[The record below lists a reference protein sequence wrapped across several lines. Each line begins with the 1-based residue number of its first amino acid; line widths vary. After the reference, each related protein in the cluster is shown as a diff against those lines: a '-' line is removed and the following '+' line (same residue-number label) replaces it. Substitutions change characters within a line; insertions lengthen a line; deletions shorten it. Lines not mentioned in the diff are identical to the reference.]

1 MCEVLRGVSFAQKKQ
16 GLPHSKHNRKTQYL
30 TRRYFIMKT
39 TFKQKIENL
48 PKEILDQAR
57 FFTVNADKEP
67 TTKGW
72 SKPENQKHYNELEGY
87 VGFDTAGH
95 GVSDDYLFLDFDHI
109 FNDAGEFVNVL
120 AKEWYTKIRDALKT
134 YCELSISKTGAHL
147 IAKPT
152 KGKFKKI
159 SSGKNGRI
167 DFGDGAFLELFY
179 RTGGRYCLFTGNV
192 FDCEPNTP
200 VTHGQAADDVFEICL
215 KEITKQNPKPPKKPH
230 KPQETNSAVLVYQSQ
245 ANSHE
250 FDIWRAEKMLEVIRV
265 ADLSREDWLNVG
277 MALKN
282 NGNTCAEWELWS
294 RDDDRFKDGECDTL
308 WQGFDGAGLTI
319 ATIADLANRYGYDAK
334 ANWKEWCG
342 LHPEF
347 KNQIIHSPAPMDD
360 QQQENFSWTRDKIKS
375 CPVNLRL
382 PDDYT
387 FSQSGIYKIVET
399 KKETKYIPV
408 TKTPI
413 VPSKIFYDPI
423 KQTDAYEISILSRGR
438 WRHVEVDAE
447 TLGDAKA
454 LKFFCN
460 YGALI
465 IDNRHLKNFFASI
478 IAINADMKETK
489 AYSKTGWTDDDCTE
503 FIYPTPDADFICRR
517 VGYDFDKIFKPKG
530 EAELWKQTFIEIDKQ
545 GGAVAHV
552 AIGAA
557 LSSVVVKPLGLPNPQ
572 VHILGKSGIGK
583 SALLKFAA
591 SIYGDPSEGALT
603 RTFAATMK
611 NQMETAVAFSDLP
624 IVIDELETLN
634 KRDEENLPATIYNFS
649 LGVSNQAQHRNG
661 TAREV
666 KNFSAAR
673 ITTGERP
680 ILKHNDKRGA
690 YKRILNLRASEL
702 FEDAFATKIHNSCK
716 RNHAL
721 FGATWI
727 DFCTKNIPYL
737 REKFDSAFDSTLR
750 TQPKKIDPTQL
761 KTLVNSLVC
770 YMQFKLRIGLIDL
783 NNADDIA
790 KTNAEFFNDINA
802 IIATLPTSDEIDDTA
817 RAIEFLKSFVAG
829 NDRAFAH
836 EVDKPDFSNEFTQQT
851 PECVGKIFKNVE
863 VAFLPHTFTEILE
876 KRGGFAS
883 ADKLREDFYDK
894 GYLLHCNGK
903 TTYPTWFNGKTR
915 KMIRFVAGVLNT
927 AEGTELDSNTTA

>member
-1 MCEVLRGVSFAQKKQ
+1 MKKQ
-16 GLPHSKHNRKTQYL
+16 
-30 TRRYFIMKT
+30 I
-39 TFKQKIENL
+39 KQILENL
-48 PKEILDQAR
+48 PKEILNLPR
-57 FFTVNADKEP
+57 FVHTRK
-67 TTKGW
+67 TKPKAPYEGW
-72 SKPENQKHYNELEGY
+72 QLPENQKFYNELEKP
-87 VGFDTAGH
+87 VGFVAATE
-95 GVSDDYLFLDFDHI
+95 DDNSFVFYDFDHVLDD
-109 FNDAGEFVNVL
+109 NGNFVNENAEKWFNYL
-120 AKEWYTKIRDALKT
+120 HSYEYF
-134 YCELSISKTGAHL
+134 CERTISGKGLHMFG
-147 IAKPT
+147 IPT
-152 KGKFKKI
+152 KGKFPK
-159 SSGKNGRI
+159 GRFEL
-167 DFGDGAFLELFY
+167 DLGDGAKIEIFY
-179 RTGGRYCLFTGNV
+179 GTNKNCCVTGDCFH
-192 FDCEPNTP
+192 CEPCAP
-200 VTHGQAADDVFEICL
+200 VAHGQAADEMFQAVLNEVA
-215 KEITKQNPKPPKKPH
+215 KQSKNAVETKQEAPA
-230 KPQETNSAVLVYQSQ
+230 ELIYQS
-245 ANSHE
+245 AENHSNNLGIE
-250 FDIWRAEKMLEVIRV
+250 YDLFRAEIMLEAINP
-265 ADLSREDWLNVG
+265 ADLSDSDWLAV
-277 MALKN
+277 MTACKN
-282 NGNTCAEWELWS
+282 IGVSYPVVDAFNLRDSKRYDEKENLERWNSTTDPSFDIETLHGIAKKFGYSEKDARREWY
-294 RDDDRFKDGECDTL
+294 
-308 WQGFDGAGLTI
+308 Q
-319 ATIADLANRYGYDAK
+319 
-334 ANWKEWCG
+334 

-347 KNQIIHSPAPMDD
+347 KNQIIHRPEPMTDD
-360 QQQENFSWTRDKIKS
+360 DKEKFSWTQDKIKS
-375 CPVNLRL
+375 CPVNIRL
-382 PDDYT
+382 PEDFI
-387 FSQSGIYKIVET
+387 FSKSGIYKIVET

-413 VPSKIFYDPI
+413 IPSKIFYDPI

-465 IDNRHLKNFFASI
+465 IDNGHLKNFFASI

-530 EAELWKQTFIEIDKQ
+530 DAELWKQTFIEIDKQ

-634 KRDEENLPATIYNFS
+634 KRDEENLPTTIYNFS

-727 DFCTKNIPYL
+727 DFCTKNIPFL
-737 REKFDSAFDSTLR
+737 REKFDNVVESVLK
-750 TQPKKIDPTQL
+750 TQTKKIDPTQL

-770 YMQFKLRIGLIDL
+770 YMQFKRRIGLIDL
-783 NNADDIA
+783 TNEDDIA
-790 KTNAEFFNDINA
+790 KANAEFLNDINA
-802 IIATLPTSDEIDDTA
+802 IIATLPTADEIDDTT
-817 RAIEFLKSFVAG
+817 RAIDFLKSFVAG
-829 NDRAFAH
+829 NDRAFVH
-836 EVDKPDFSNEFTQQT
+836 EVDKPDFNNEFTQQT
-851 PECVGKIFKNVE
+851 PECIGKIFKDGE
-863 VAFLPHTFTEILE
+863 VAFLPHAFTEILE

-894 GYLLHCNGK
+894 GYLRHSSGNA
-903 TTYPTWFNGKTR
+903 TYPTYFRDKKVR
-915 KMIRFVAGVLNT
+915 MIRFLPNIIT
-927 AEGTELDSNTTA
+927 TEELTKLENNASGN